1 LSIVNATL
9 KYPMENLNMSELERR
24 LRQHVSVLCEEIGPR
39 SIYTFENLCRAE
51 RYIFQ
56 SMAEAGYEV
65 ERQAFNYQALEVAN
79 LVARPPRYSRE
90 GLQYILCAHYD
101 TVSTTP
107 GADDNASAVAVL
119 LEVARIALEQGCA
132 CGQGVNWQFIAF
144 TTEEPPAFQTRHQ
157 GSRVF
162 ARQARRQG
170 LRIDGVI
177 DLEMVG
183 YFSSGRGSQKLP
195 FLLQFFGYP
204 RTGNFI
210 AVVGNWK
217 SRRLTR
223 QLIASMRAN
232 AALPVEFAVVPERGF
247 LLFLVRLSDHSS
259 FWDHGYPAVMVTDT
273 AFLRNPHY
281 HTWRDTPDKLDFK
294 AMAEVTK
301 SVLLFLADQAE
312 NS

>member
-1 LSIVNATL
+1 MDQLT
-9 KYPMENLNMSELERR
+9 PR
-24 LRQHVSVLCEEIGPR
+24 LRHHVSVLCKEIGSR
-39 SIYTFENLCRAE
+39 GIYTFENLRRAE
-51 RYIFQ
+51 RYILH
-56 SMAEAGYEV
+56 SMEEAGYDV
-65 ERQAFNYQALEVAN
+65 ERQAFDYQGREVAN
-79 LVARPPRYSRE
+79 VVARPPRYSGE
-90 GLQYILCAHYD
+90 GRQYILCAHYD
-101 TVSTTP
+101 TVSPTP

-132 CGQGVNWQFIAF
+132 CALGVNWQFIAF

-170 LRIDGVI
+170 LRIDGVV

-183 YFSSGRGSQKLP
+183 YFSSARRSQKLP
-195 FLLQFFGYP
+195 FPLQFFGYP

-210 AVVGNWK
+210 AVVGNWN
-217 SRRLTR
+217 SRRLTH
-223 QLIASMRAN
+223 QVVASIRAN
-232 AALPVEFAVVPERGF
+232 AALPVESVVVPERGF

-281 HTWRDTPDKLDFK
+281 HTWGDTPDKLDYG
-294 AMAEVTK
+294 AMTEVTK
-301 SVLLFLADQAE
+301 SILRFMADRTG